1 MRLKA
6 LEAGDRYIGVFTDI
20 TQEMVEKKKIE
31 YDRDY
36 DIVTNLYNRRAFHER
51 MKALFAQPEKLR
63 VSALMMMDLDNLK
76 YINDTYGH
84 DYGDSLYPPG
94 GGHTAGQCGGSGGGI
109 PALRRRIRGLFPWV
123 RG

>member
-1 MRLKA
+1 MYFPPGKERESRLKA

-51 MKALFAQPEKLR
+51 MKALFAQP
-63 VSALMMMDLDNLK
+63 
-76 YINDTYGH
+76 
-84 DYGDSLYPPG
+84 
-94 GGHTAGQCGGSGGGI
+94 
-109 PALRRRIRGLFPWV
+109 
-123 RG
+123 